1 MDKNLEYFKSLPYQ
15 IKTAPVTDSDGTHYW
30 LAEIS
35 ELRGC
40 KTEGET
46 ETEAITNL
54 QELFT
59 EYIETMLEA
68 SIDISEPEPLP
79 EIVGQITWIQINPPV
94 MKLKNLPQEQTLET
108 SGVYEKTN
116 QNQLTVQPTP

>member
-1 MDKNLEYFKSLPYQ
+1 MDKNLEYYKSLPYQ
-15 IKTAPVTDSDGTHYW
+15 IKTEPVTDSDGTHYW

-54 QELFT
+54 QGLFD
-59 EYIETMLEA
+59 EYVETMLEA
-68 SIDISEPEPLP
+68 NIDLSEPDPLPKITGEIMWKDISLP
-79 EIVGQITWIQINPPV
+79 AMQTT
-94 MKLKNLPQEQTLET
+94 NLPKEQTKET
-108 SGVYEKTN
+108 AGIFNEKN
-116 QNQLTVQPTP
+116 QFASPLNPC